1 MVRALLARLVL
12 IGLCVLVSGCFQ
24 SSAEAPSI
32 PVLEPELEPVLE
44 PEPLPAD
51 PIVLKPTPVPV
62 TLSGFLRYQDRSY
75 NQNGFISG
83 NQPFK
88 AIRLV
93 DLELIDELGDLVQA
107 SSTSATGF
115 YQFDEVLTGSY
126 RLRLKATA
134 QAVGGSIIQIVDSQ
148 GLLYA
153 VDLPIELSADNSQ
166 FDLSVRVADRVA
178 GIFNMLD
185 VYQLAYQFVEAMTGD
200 ALLLDDLRVIWQWGQ
215 SAGSFTCRSGCSQGA
230 GIYVLSDAL
239 QSGDTDEFD
248 DDVLW
253 HEFAH
258 HLEHSYGLLDSP
270 GGLHSLGSTSL
281 DLRLA
286 FSEGMAS
293 FFATSVK
300 NWLRQTAPQYLSVPQ
315 TIGVDL
321 TGYYIDTVGSRTNV
335 SLDLANASTGRYR
348 FATNEAA
355 VAAVLIGLQAELDAT
370 RVWRSIV
377 DYLTVNATADTLE
390 SFWDGLVGLNSPAPA
405 DLFAW
410 QTLLARRGIEYRL
423 DALESNNQ
431 LSSATA
437 LVEGQ
442 LQSSSLYLRPGQ
454 VDEDWFA
461 IAVTAGQSYRVA
473 TQSLH
478 NGADTLIELFD
489 DQGLALL
496 DGTGVAL
503 VNDDLFDCET
513 RPSNCTPLHDGSNFA
528 SELSFTAAS
537 SALLYLRVTTSPSV
551 YDDPVNYG
559 YIGRYGSYYVTLASQ
574 P

>member
-1 MVRALLARLVL
+1 MARRLLAHLV
-12 IGLCVLVSGCFQ
+12 IACLCVALSGCLE
-24 SSAEAPSI
+24 SSVESPLM
-32 PVLEPELEPVLE
+32 PVTDTTDTTDTTEPV
-44 PEPLPAD
+44 
-51 PIVLKPTPVPV
+51 VLKPVPVPV

-75 NQNGFISG
+75 NQNGFISA
-83 NQPFK
+83 NQPLK

-93 DLELIDELGDLVQA
+93 DLELIDELGDTVQA
-107 SSTSATGF
+107 SITSATGF
-115 YQFDEVLTGSY
+115 YQFDAVMTGSY

-134 QAVGGSIIQIVDSQ
+134 QAAGGSIIQVVDNQ

-153 VDLPIELSADNSQ
+153 VDLPIELTEANTQ
-166 FDLSVRVADRVA
+166 FDLSVMVEDRVA

-215 SAGSFTCRSGCSQGA
+215 SAGSYTCRSDCGQGA

-258 HLEHSYGLLDSP
+258 HLEISYGLLDSP
-270 GGLHSLGSTSL
+270 GGVHTLLSTSL

-293 FFATSVK
+293 FFATSLK
-300 NWLRQTAPQYLSVPQ
+300 NWLRQTAPQHLSVPQ

-321 TGYYIDTVGSRTNV
+321 TDYYIDTVGSRTTV
-335 SLDLANASTGRYR
+335 SLDLANASSRYR
-348 FATNEAA
+348 YATNEVAI
-355 VAAVLIGLQAELDAT
+355 AAVLIDLQDRLGAVAIWQT
-370 RVWRSIV
+370 VTA
-377 DYLTVNATADTLE
+377 YLTGNVTADTLE
-390 SFWDGLVGLNSPAPA
+390 SYWDGLVGRNSPARA
-405 DLFAW
+405 DLATW
-410 QTLLARRGIEYRL
+410 QSLLAARGIDYRL

-437 LVEGQ
+437 LAEGQ
-442 LQSSSLYLRPGQ
+442 LQSSSLFLRTGQ
-454 VDEDWFA
+454 VDEDWFVF
-461 IAVTAGQSYRVA
+461 AVTAGQGYRVA
-473 TQSLH
+473 TQSLR

-496 DGTGVAL
+496 GANGDAL
-503 VNDDLFDCET
+503 VNDDLFDCED
-513 RPSNCTPLHDGSNFA
+513 RPSNCSPLHDGYNFA

-537 SALLYLRVTTSPSV
+537 TTTLYLRVTTSPSV
-551 YDDPVNYG
+551 YEDPVNYG
-559 YIGRYGSYYVTLASQ
+559 YIGRYGSYFVNLASQ